1 MINFMGVIG
10 MWSEEKMEQY
20 LKENL
25 DSKRYAHSVS
35 VRDTA
40 VKMAEQF
47 NEDINKARIAGLL
60 HDCAKNLRG
69 YELINTAK
77 KYGYNVSE
85 IYQKSPQLLHGLVG
99 AIISKEIMGV
109 KDKEIFNAIAYHTTG
124 RRNMTMLEKMIYLAD
139 YIEPLRKYPGVSEI
153 RELTYNDINKAVLR
167 SFDNTIK
174 YVIDRGQMIHPNTI
188 EGRNYLIKIL
198 ED

>member
-1 MINFMGVIG
+1 
-10 MWSEEKMEQY
+10 
-20 LKENL
+20 
-25 DSKRYAHSVS
+25 
-35 VRDTA
+35 
-40 VKMAEQF
+40 
-47 NEDINKARIAGLL
+47 
-60 HDCAKNLRG
+60 
-69 YELINTAK
+69 
-77 KYGYNVSE
+77 
-85 IYQKSPQLLHGLVG
+85 
-99 AIISKEIMGV
+99 MGV